1 MDETIKPDL
10 PRTGDKPLS
19 PAEALREQRDTY
31 GDSSESPN
39 RQDQEAEHAGAE
51 DS

>member
-10 PRTGDKPLS
+10 PRGREPLS
-19 PAEALREQRDTY
+19 PAEAIREQRDTY

-39 RQDQEAEHAGAE
+39 RQNQEDEHAGAE
-51 DS
+51 GE

>member
-10 PRTGDKPLS
+10 PRSGETLS
-19 PAEALREQRDTY
+19 PAEAIREQLDTY

-39 RQDQEAEHAGAE
+39 RQDQQDEHAGAE